1 MTKIAA
7 QINPFKIFL
16 NTFTLLHF
24 EYYDDAA
31 RELDAFL
38 NKDLSFMAPREREFA
53 TAIAA
58 TLQDWVAH
66 ARAERGTHE

>member
-31 RELDAFL
+31 KELAAFL
-38 NKDLSFMAPREREFA
+38 SKDLSFMAPHERDCA
-53 TAIAA
+53 TAIAT

-66 ARAERGTHE
+66 CQEERGTHE